1 MELVERV
8 NAKNV
13 RWLLANLSEDF
24 LKANTLEGEEERFN
38 LTQIKKVLQKYKD
51 GVHKTKYNKK
61 DKFGILRDYGD
72 GMQSLPT
79 VFRGFL
85 CKNMT
90 DVDMVNAH
98 PTIICNLCRKYN
110 IPCHYLTE
118 YVRNR
123 KAIIETGVSKFDIIK
138 SINKKT
144 PMKCDGWLK
153 LFDNEMKQIQKAFYA
168 MPEFEK
174 QRILA
179 ETKPRNKEGAFMS
192 HLATTYE
199 AIILH
204 AVLPTDLEVGVLMYD
219 GFMFYGEK
227 PADLLERLSQK
238 ALEVGF
244 EMKFAYKEHDNTLS
258 VPSDWEDCPE
268 NLYDTYKLKYEKEYR
283 LSYVEATVAYS
294 YKIDEKIHFFSIGE
308 ISQHF
313 SNVFIGKNNFFTL
326 WNKDPAKQTYKN
338 IGVFAHDVQC
348 PDGILNLWTGYD
360 AERLPESD
368 ADPSL
373 MINHIQSLFGADADF
388 LLDWMANMFQYPSSQ
403 SILIILQGEEGCG
416 KSVIIDFL
424 ARIMGRNLSIEIQDV
439 KEQLFGKFNGHLS
452 NKVLLNINETDR
464 REMMPFVEKL
474 KTLITS
480 ETINIQD
487 KGKKAY
493 TEDNHFHLVMTVNP
507 ENPISIKEGS
517 RRFFYSRASDVY
529 IGNTEYFNDLF
540 SFISKA
546 KNQRAFYQFLMARRV
561 KQKITIKDIPES
573 AVMEELYELNRDPIE
588 DYAIEYRGDKTA
600 MENYDAYRSWLTR
613 NGLKYDVSKKGFEM
627 KFNKYADKYGI
638 ISKRSMVDGLRAV
651 RYSKADLPTDIL
663 ALED

>member
-1 MELVERV
+1 MELVERI

-24 LKANTLEGEEERFN
+24 LKANTQDGEEERFN
-38 LTQIKKVLQKYKD
+38 LTQIKRILQKYKD
-51 GVHKTKYNKK
+51 GVHKTKYSKK

-72 GMQSLPT
+72 GLQSMPT
-79 VFRGFL
+79 IFRGFL

-118 YVRNR
+118 YIRNR
-123 KAIIETGVSKFDIIK
+123 KAILDAGVSKFDIIK

-168 MPEFEK
+168 MAEFEK

-204 AVLPTDLEVGVLMYD
+204 SVIPTDLEVGVLMYD

-227 PADLLERLSQK
+227 PEGFLDRLSQK

-244 EMKFAYKEHDNTLS
+244 EIKFAYKEHDNTLS

-268 NLYDTYKLKYEKEYR
+268 NLYETYKLKYEKEYR
-283 LSYVEATVAYS
+283 LSYVEATVSYS
-294 YKIDEKIHFFSIGE
+294 YKIDEKIHFFSISE

-313 SNVFIGKNNFFTL
+313 SNVFIGKENFFYL
-326 WNKDPAKQTYKN
+326 WNKDPTKQTYKN
-338 IGVFAHDVQC
+338 IGVYAHDAVC

-368 ADPSL
+368 ADPSP
-373 MINHIQSLFGADADF
+373 MINHIQTLFGSDGNF

-424 ARIMGRNLSIEIQDV
+424 SRMMGRNLSIEIQDV
-439 KEQLFGKFNGHLS
+439 KEQLFSKFNGHLS

-464 REMMPFVEKL
+464 REMMPFIEKL

-487 KGKKAY
+487 KGKKSY

-517 RRFFYSRASDVY
+517 RRFFYSRASDIY

-540 SFISKA
+540 AFTSKA
-546 KNQRAFYQFLMARRV
+546 KNQRAFYQFLMARTV
-561 KQKITIKDIPES
+561 KQKITIKDIPET
-573 AVMEELYELNRDPIE
+573 AVMQELYELNRDPIE
-588 DYAIEYRGDKTA
+588 DYAIEYTGEKTS
-600 MENYDAYRSWLTR
+600 MENYDAYRAWLTR
-613 NGLKYDVSKKGFEM
+613 NGLKYDVSKKNFEM
-627 KFNKYADKYGI
+627 KFSKFMNKYGI
-638 ISKRSMVDGLRAV
+638 ISKRKTIDGLKSTF
-651 RYSKADLPTDIL
+651 YSKADVPTDTL
-663 ALED
+663 ALKG

>member
-1 MELVERV
+1 MELVERI

-24 LKANTLEGEEERFN
+24 LKANTQDGEEERFN
-38 LTQIKKVLQKYKD
+38 LTQIKRILQKYKD
-51 GVHKTKYNKK
+51 GVHKTKYSKK

-72 GMQSLPT
+72 GLQSMPT
-79 VFRGFL
+79 IFRGFL

-118 YVRNR
+118 YIRNR
-123 KAIIETGVSKFDIIK
+123 KAILDAGVSKFDIIK

-168 MPEFEK
+168 MAEFEK

-204 AVLPTDLEVGVLMYD
+204 SVIPTDLEVGVLMYD

-227 PADLLERLSQK
+227 PEGFLDRLSQK

-244 EMKFAYKEHDNTLS
+244 EIKFAYKEHDNTLS

-268 NLYDTYKLKYEKEYR
+268 NLYETYKLKYEKEYR
-283 LSYVEATVAYS
+283 LSYVEATVSYS
-294 YKIDEKIHFFSIGE
+294 YKIDEKIHFFSISE

-313 SNVFIGKNNFFTL
+313 SNVFIGKENFFYL
-326 WNKDPAKQTYKN
+326 WNKDPTKQTYKN
-338 IGVFAHDVQC
+338 IGVYAHDAVC

-368 ADPSL
+368 ADPSP
-373 MINHIQSLFGADADF
+373 MINHIQTLFGSDGNF

-424 ARIMGRNLSIEIQDV
+424 SRMMGRNLSIEIQDV
-439 KEQLFGKFNGHLS
+439 KEQLFSKFNGHLS

-464 REMMPFVEKL
+464 REMMPFIEKL

-487 KGKKAY
+487 KGKKSY

-540 SFISKA
+540 AFTSKA
-546 KNQRAFYQFLMARRV
+546 KNQRAFYQFLMARTV
-561 KQKITIKDIPES
+561 KQKITIKDIPET
-573 AVMEELYELNRDPIE
+573 AVMQELYELNRDPIE
-588 DYAIEYRGDKTA
+588 DYAIEYTGEKTS
-600 MENYDAYRSWLTR
+600 MENYDAYRAWLTR
-613 NGLKYDVSKKGFEM
+613 NGLKYDVSKKNFEM
-627 KFNKYADKYGI
+627 KFSKFMNKYGI
-638 ISKRSMVDGLRAV
+638 ISKRKTIDGLKSTF
-651 RYSKADLPTDIL
+651 YSKADVPTDTL
-663 ALED
+663 ALKG